1 MLRLAPFAFVALGLA
16 AQSTPS
22 VRASGE
28 GVVSAQPDLVRVNLT
43 IATQASTAQE
53 AADQNATASQS
64 VNTRIKALI
73 GTNGEV
79 KTVAYSVNP
88 TYRSNGTSQTLVGY
102 LASNTLEVAAYD
114 LNLAGRIVD
123 AATQAG
129 ATSVSGLRFGLR
141 DSEPQRREALKRATQ
156 VARASATA
164 IAEGLNVRLG
174 SILAAVEGYSVS
186 PLNTDLRAA
195 SGATAATTFDTGLVE
210 VRATVTLEIAIV
222 Q

>member
-1 MLRLAPFAFVALGLA
+1 MLRLAAFVFVALSLA

-156 VARASATA
+156 IARASATA

-174 SILAAVEGYSVS
+174 SILAAVEGYAVS
-186 PLNTDLRAA
+186 PLTTDFRAA
-195 SGATAATTFDTGLVE
+195 GAAAATTFDTSLVE

>member
-1 MLRLAPFAFVALGLA
+1 MLRLAAFVFVALSLA

-102 LASNTLEVAAYD
+102 IASNTLEVTAFD
-114 LNLAGRIVD
+114 LNLAGRLVD

-141 DSEPQRREALKRATQ
+141 DSEPQRREALRRATQ

-174 SILAAVEGYSVS
+174 NILAAVEGYAVS
-186 PLNTDLRAA
+186 PLTTDFRAA
-195 SGATAATTFDTGLVE
+195 GGAASTTFDTGLVE

>member
-1 MLRLAPFAFVALGLA
+1 MLRLAPFAFVALSLA

-102 LASNTLEVAAYD
+102 LASNTLEVTAYD

-186 PLNTDLRAA
+186 PLTTDLRAA